1 MFPHTRRPKRLTF
14 ETSTGLRFTTTTKEK
29 PSQPGT
35 VTTEGRGWLAMR
47 DTLGLVPGTRVQ
59 LTGHPDSSEISI
71 EVISHPGGRD
81 SGGGSGSGDATQQAA
96 ADVPD
101 ANTATRHDGQQLCP
115 EAMICRRVAVH
126 WDGNDTHFSGTIVG
140 RDAARVRFEQI

>member
-47 DTLGLVPGTRVQ
+47 DTLGLVPGTTVQ

-96 ADVPD
+96 ADGRGAGAAAQID
-101 ANTATRHDGQQLCP
+101 RQHLRP
-115 EAMICRRVAVH
+115 EEMIRRRVAVH
-126 WDGNDTHFSGTIVG
+126 WDGNDTHFPATVVSYN
-140 RDAARVRFEQI
+140 AACVSP